1 MTSPRDIPLLLVTI
15 MLVGCSAA
23 SDKPSD
29 MPTPSAANTTVAS
42 LRNYASSGVAHI
54 VRDDMV
60 LSGRVT
66 SSDAEG
72 NFYRSFVVQDATGG
86 VEVLVD
92 MYDLSAIYPE
102 GTLLSLHLAG
112 CAVAIDDGVLQVGS
126 KAAEYDTR
134 LLEPIASR
142 QLIDRVVRRSDDV
155 VVVEAEPMR
164 IADMDMSACGRKL
177 RIDSLHLVAASSVD
191 TLAGMTLSDARWSGT
206 TLFCDERGDSIA
218 VVTSPYA
225 RFAEE
230 RVPHG
235 ELSITGILSW
245 AAYAGAGCYHLR
257 MSYAE
262 DCAVY

>member
-1 MTSPRDIPLLLVTI
+1 MMTSPRDILLLLVTI
-15 MLVGCSAA
+15 TLVGCSAA

-29 MPTPSAANTTVAS
+29 MPTPSAANTTVAT
-42 LRNYASSGVAHI
+42 LRGYASSGVAHL

-92 MYDLSAIYPE
+92 MYDLNAIYPE

-134 LLEPIASR
+134 LLEPIAS
-142 QLIDRVVRRSDDV
+142 
-155 VVVEAEPMR
+155 
-164 IADMDMSACGRKL
+164 
-177 RIDSLHLVAASSVD
+177 LHLVAASSVD
-191 TLAGMTLSDARWSGT
+191 TLAGMTLSDARWGGT

-262 DCAVY
+262 DCTVY